1 MKADERLPEGQVF
14 GRAIRSMLESAVDS
28 LPEDYRT
35 VLILRDVEGLSA
47 SETAECLNVGEEK
60 VRMRL
65 FRARKMLRRRLFD
78 RIGNV
83 APVAFQFLGAPCDRV
98 VERVL
103 NRIRSCSP
111 RT

>member
-1 MKADERLPEGQVF
+1 MKGGLE
-14 GRAIRSMLESAVDS
+14 IRSMLESAINS

-47 SETAECLNVGEEK
+47 SETAECLNVDEEK

-65 FRARKMLRRRLFD
+65 FRARKMLGRRLFE
-78 RIGNV
+78 RMGNV
-83 APVAFQFLGAPCDRV
+83 APVAFHFLGARCDRV
-98 VERVL
+98 VGSVL
-103 NRIRSCSP
+103 NRIRSSNP